1 MIFDDTYKE
10 VKKPCSGIYKE
21 RGSKFI
27 SYSFPVYT
35 EKDIKDRMNE
45 VKKIEHSARHYC
57 YAFVL
62 YPDKSYQRTSDDG
75 EPSSTAGKPILG
87 QILTN
92 DLTNILIIVVRYFG
106 GVKLG
111 VSGLI
116 RSYKTAAAD
125 TIINSQIITKVLKEQ
140 FEVCFK
146 YSQINDV
153 MRLVKEFDL
162 EVIKTDFQID
172 CKLIFAV
179 PKSKS
184 LDVEDKFKMNHEI
197 TIEYLKTS

>member
-1 MIFDDTYKE
+1 MFEDIYKEVQNPSSGTYKE
-10 VKKPCSGIYKE
+10 K
-21 RGSKFI
+21 GSKFI
-27 SYSFPVYT
+27 SYSYPVYT
-35 EKDIKDRMNE
+35 EKDIKDKIEE

-62 YPDKSYQRTSDDG
+62 HPDKSFQRASDDG
-75 EPSSTAGKPILG
+75 EPSSTAGRPILG
-87 QILTN
+87 QILSN

-111 VSGLI
+111 ISGLI
-116 RSYKTAAAD
+116 RSYKTAAANA
-125 TIINSQIITKVLKEQ
+125 IINSKIITKTLKEQ
-140 FEVCFK
+140 FEVCFE
-146 YSQINDV
+146 YTQMNDV

-162 EVIKTDFQID
+162 EVVKTDFQID

-184 LDVEDKFKMNHEI
+184 LDVEDTFKKNHEI
-197 TIEYLKTS
+197 TIEYIKKS